1 MTETMLAAIV
11 REHGGVD
18 QVRTEEV
25 PRPKMSQPDEV
36 LVRVRTCAL
45 NRLDIFARQGLTG
58 PGLRPRRLPFIS
70 GVDIAGEV
78 AETGTAVTDW
88 RKGDRVV
95 IYPGVSCGRCESC
108 RQGEESMCGN
118 YQIIGEHMNGGL
130 AQYCLVPAAN
140 LERLPE
146 HVPFETAAAV
156 PVAYTTAWRMI
167 VTVGGLRPHERVL
180 VLGASGG
187 VGTAAIRLAKRV
199 GAMVLAVTS
208 DPDKAARLRRI
219 GADVTIDRTT
229 QDLEEAV
236 RDLTER
242 RGVDMIINP
251 VGGDSWRA
259 TVRSLA
265 TGGRMLLCGATVGD
279 SPPVSIRE
287 IYQAHRQ
294 ILGAPMG
301 NRGDFRAVFDLVFR
315 EEITPII
322 DRVLPLE
329 KIAEAHQLIERN
341 KLVGKVILTI
351 P

>member
-1 MTETMLAAIV
+1 MTETMRAAIV
-11 REHGGVD
+11 HEHGDANKVK
-18 QVRTEEV
+18 VKEV
-25 PRPKMSQPDEV
+25 PCPKVSRPDDV
-36 LVRVRTCAL
+36 LVRVRACAL
-45 NRLDIFARQGLTG
+45 NRLDVFARRGLTG

-78 AETGTAVTDW
+78 AEIGAAVTGW

-95 IYPGVSCGRCESC
+95 IYPGVSCGACESC
-108 RQGEESMCGN
+108 RQGEESMCRS
-118 YQIIGEHMNGGL
+118 YQIIGEHTDGGL
-130 AQYCLVPAAN
+130 AEYCIVPAAN
-140 LERLPE
+140 IERLPE
-146 HVPFETAAAV
+146 HIPYETAAAI

-167 VTVGGLRPHERVL
+167 VTVGRLLPHERVL

-187 VGTAAIRLAKRV
+187 VGTAAIHIAKRI
-199 GAMVLAVTS
+199 GAVVLAVTS
-208 DPDKAARLRRI
+208 DLDKATRLRKI
-219 GADVTIDRTT
+219 GANATIDRTT

-236 RDLTER
+236 RDLTDG
-242 RGVDMIINP
+242 RGADMIINP

-265 TGGRMLLCGATVGD
+265 TGGRMLLCGATAGD
-279 SPPVSIRE
+279 SPSISIRE

-315 EEITPII
+315 KEITPTI

-329 KIAEAHQLIERN
+329 KIAEGHQLIESN